1 MKKVFLIIIAAFSIS
16 VSADAQD
23 AIQTSI
29 KSGAEQYNQKKLLE
43 AQASLNKAVNDIN
56 VEIGLQVIA
65 ALPKTAGDLSA
76 DGESDTNGQPGSDP
90 SCSAVNVTREYTNV
104 QGDQSILLNISQN
117 FTTANNIKGAINQI
131 TASTEDGFM
140 QKIVMLGNFKGLLV
154 WDIEAKEG
162 DIQTAKGNVFVIF
175 SANGFESSDAFTAAA
190 AKIDFTKAL
199 AVFGL

>member
-65 ALPKTAGDLSA
+65 ALPKTAGDLFT

-90 SCSAVNVTREYTNV
+90 SCSAVNVTREYANN
-104 QGDQSILLNISQN
+104 QGDQSILINISQN
-117 FTTANNIKGAINQI
+117 FTTANNIKGAINQ
-131 TASTEDGFM
+131 TVNSTEDGTL
-140 QKIVMLGNFKGLLV
+140 QKIVMLGNFKALLV
-154 WDIEAKEG
+154 WDIETNEG
-162 DIQTAKGNVFVIF
+162 DIQTAKGSVFIIF
-175 SANGFESSDAFTAAA
+175 NSIGFTNPDAFADAVS
-190 AKIDFTKAL
+190 KIDFTKAL